1 MAGRY
6 CWYSC
11 LILQLSADS
20 EASVKN
26 GAELLDRLLK
36 DIVAETALNYVSK
49 YPENVDKTF
58 GDWEAES
65 WFEQRKA
72 ERRQKSM
79 ARGEVDKGISH
90 PLEDSPVM
98 AGLELPGPNKGAGRG
113 SMHLDGDRDEVGKDS
128 VGRDPSPHSISRS
141 AREQSGSLHRNIP
154 SQTPA
159 PRDHL
164 NVNANAGPSSTS
176 SSPGPHQT
184 HHHHGHLHHRQ
195 EGVNSISSTPA
206 RHDTR
211 EPKPR
216 VAFSLAKFV
225 PLLSERIYVISP
237 FTRSHLISW
246 ITILDSIPD
255 LELVSYLPEFLDGLL

>member
-1 MAGRY
+1 
-6 CWYSC
+6 
-11 LILQLSADS
+11 
-20 EASVKN
+20 
-26 GAELLDRLLK
+26 
-36 DIVAETALNYVSK
+36 
-49 YPENVDKTF
+49 
-58 GDWEAES
+58 
-65 WFEQRKA
+65 
-72 ERRQKSM
+72 
-79 ARGEVDKGISH
+79 
-90 PLEDSPVM
+90 
-98 AGLELPGPNKGAGRG
+98 
-113 SMHLDGDRDEVGKDS
+113 MHLDGDREEGGNDS

-141 AREQSGSLHRNIP
+141 AREQSGSLHRTIP

>member
-1 MAGRY
+1 
-6 CWYSC
+6 
-11 LILQLSADS
+11 
-20 EASVKN
+20 
-26 GAELLDRLLK
+26 
-36 DIVAETALNYVSK
+36 
-49 YPENVDKTF
+49 
-58 GDWEAES
+58 
-65 WFEQRKA
+65 
-72 ERRQKSM
+72 M

-98 AGLELPGPNKGAGRG
+98 AGMDLPGPNKAGNRA
-113 SMHLDGDRDEVGKDS
+113 SIHLDGDRDEGKEV

-141 AREQSGSLHRNIP
+141 VREQSGSHHRSIP
-154 SQTPA
+154 SHTTA

-164 NVNANAGPSSTS
+164 GVNANAGPSSTS

-184 HHHHGHLHHRQ
+184 YHHHHNHLQRQ
-195 EGVNSISSTPA
+195 EGSNSISSAPA

-246 ITILDSIPD
+246 IMILDSIPD